1 VQLPQVLPALPASG
15 FTLETSDVSTR
26 RIGLI
31 ILAVVFGGFGLWAT
45 VAPMDSAALAP
56 GVVTVKNYRKTVQ
69 HLEGGIVGNILVADG
84 QVVKAGQTL
93 LVLDDTQSRAELGVL
108 KGQYFTTRA
117 MENRLIAER
126 DGRETVIFA
135 KDLDID
141 DVRAREAIK
150 NEEQIFTASRSERLG
165 EIEVLEQRTAQ
176 LQSQIA
182 GLRALISSKQE
193 IINSYSEEVKDL
205 SELLVDGFVD
215 KQRLREVQRSQSRL
229 VGEVAEHRAAIAQA
243 EVEMGE
249 TRLQI
254 LQLNKQFTMEVAD
267 QLAQTQGRVYDLRE
281 RISAIEDRVR
291 RTEIS
296 APVEGVVIGMNTH
309 TIGGVIRP
317 GEPILDIV
325 PESEE
330 LLVEARV
337 SPRDI
342 DRVTVGIEATI
353 RFSAFKNATTPT
365 IHGVVTTISADRL
378 VDEHTGAPYY
388 LARVEVTDEGKQKLG
403 TLTLVA
409 GMPAEVLIKTGERT
423 LFQYLTQPAR
433 NAFARSLIED

>member
-1 VQLPQVLPALPASG
+1 
-15 FTLETSDVSTR
+15 
-26 RIGLI
+26 
-31 ILAVVFGGFGLWAT
+31 
-45 VAPMDSAALAP
+45 
-56 GVVTVKNYRKTVQ
+56 
-69 HLEGGIVGNILVADG
+69 
-84 QVVKAGQTL
+84 
-93 LVLDDTQSRAELGVL
+93 
-108 KGQYFTTRA
+108 

-126 DGRETVIFA
+126 DGQETVVFA

-141 DVRAREAIK
+141 DVRAREAIT
-150 NEEQIFTASRSERLG
+150 NEEQIFTARRSERLG

-176 LQSQIA
+176 LQSQID

-229 VGEVAEHRAAIAQA
+229 VGEVAEHRSAIAQA

-267 QLAQTQGRVYDLRE
+267 QLAQTQGKVYDLRE
-281 RISAIEDRVR
+281 RIAAIEDRVR
-291 RTEIS
+291 RTQIS

-330 LLVEARV
+330 LVVEARV

-342 DRVTVGIEATI
+342 DRVTVGIGATI

-365 IHGVVTTISADRL
+365 IHGVVTNISADRL
-378 VDEHTGAPYY
+378 VDEHTGSPYY
-388 LARVEVTDEGKQKLG
+388 LARVEVTEEGKKKLG